1 MLPIMGQQAENVMAS
16 LMKEYVNE
24 SQKQDEQP
32 NSCET
37 NDNDITTDK
46 DKDASMDNVLDNNEN
61 ASHELDSRK
70 DASGCCEDGEKED
83 QCQPQKSSSSENGRS
98 SVPQFKN
105 IVAIVDPPRGGLHP
119 TVSNEH
125 HPHITLAVLL
135 VP

>member
-1 MLPIMGQQAENVMAS
+1 MGQQAENVMAS

-32 NSCET
+32 NSCVT

-46 DKDASMDNVLDNNEN
+46 DKDASMDNVLDNKEN
-61 ASHELDSRK
+61 TSHELDSRK
-70 DASGCCEDGEKED
+70 DASGRCEDGEKED
-83 QCQPQKSSSSENGRS
+83 QRQPQKSSSSENGRS

-119 TVSNEH
+119 TVSNEY